1 MSIHSPHFRTSRL
14 STSLGARSAVL
25 LLGAAALFLGLL
37 LASACG
43 SAAKRTWTVE
53 EIRADL
59 NHRITPEMLARV
71 EIPFEIDDE
80 IRELAFRV
88 TENLRTDKEKM
99 RAIVRAIR
107 QHTGG
112 SISYDW
118 LSNKTAKSV
127 FREGR
132 GNCLAYT
139 NLFVGMSRAVGVE
152 AIYVDVTTIEKVTKE
167 AEVIVNSG
175 HITGGIKDGPDLIF
189 VDFTANPEREYAGA
203 KIIDDFEAIANFYN
217 NQGFLYGYF
226 AEALA
231 DQGGFDPLAREI
243 EMYELALSVRPKF
256 NRARNNLGVAFKRR
270 GRVDEAIEQY
280 RLALDIDPDF
290 TEARSNLASAYYS
303 QGDSERAVTEFRHA
317 ARNDDDNAY
326 VHYHLGVLHYHA
338 GDYPAAVQS
347 FRRALSRDRRLADAR
362 FFLGETLLKL
372 GDEDE
377 AMREYERAIE
387 IDPNYIAARA
397 KLDLLRDRRTL
408 SGAGVSKSSASD
420 SPDAPPGLR

>member
-1 MSIHSPHFRTSRL
+1 MFSIPRYPRRASSVGF
-14 STSLGARSAVL
+14 
-25 LLGAAALFLGLL
+25 GLL
-37 LASACG
+37 SVWAFAACG
-43 SAAKRTWTVE
+43 TASKRSWTVE

-71 EIPFEIDDE
+71 DIPFEIDDE

-112 SISYDW
+112 AIAYDW

-152 AIYVDVTTIEKVTKE
+152 AVYVDVKTIEKVTKE
-167 AEVIVNSG
+167 AEIIVNSG

-203 KIIDDFEAIANFYN
+203 KIIDDFEAISNFYN

-243 EMYELALSVRPKF
+243 EMYELALSIRPGF

-270 GRVDEAIEQY
+270 GRVEDAIEQY
-280 RLALDIDPDF
+280 RLALDLEPDF
-290 TEARSNLASAYYS
+290 TEARANLASAHYAL
-303 QGDSERAVTEFRHA
+303 GDTEEAISEFQRA
-317 ARNDDDNAY
+317 ARNDASNAY
-326 VHYHLGVLHYHA
+326 VHYHLGVVHYHEGEYRKA
-338 GDYPAAVQS
+338 ADY
-347 FRRALSRDRRLADAR
+347 FRRALSKNRRMADAR
-362 FFLGETLLKL
+362 FFLGETLMKL
-372 GDEDE
+372 GDEDK
-377 AMREYERAIE
+377 AMDEYQRAID
-387 IDPNYIAARA
+387 IDPNYISARA
-397 KLDLLRDRRTL
+397 KLDLLRDAKRARDGRPARGR
-408 SGAGVSKSSASD
+408 GANRP
-420 SPDAPPGLR
+420 SPRPPSPPSRSH

>member
-1 MSIHSPHFRTSRL
+1 MTTHRSTTPLAERSSLPGRDSVRRL
-14 STSLGARSAVL
+14 GLVTLAAAVL
-25 LLGAAALFLGLL
+25 GGAA
-37 LASACG
+37 CG
-43 SAAKRTWTVE
+43 TAPKRTWSVE

-59 NHRITPEMLARV
+59 NHRITPEVLARV

-107 QHTGG
+107 AHTGG
-112 SISYDW
+112 AISYDW

-152 AIYVDVTTIEKVTKE
+152 AVYVDVTTIEKVTRE

-203 KIIDDFEAIANFYN
+203 KIIDDFEAISNFYN

-243 EMYELALSVRPKF
+243 EMYELALSIRPSF
-256 NRARNNLGVAFKRR
+256 NRARNNLGVAYKRR
-270 GRVDEAIEQY
+270 GRVDDAIEQY
-280 RLALDIDPDF
+280 ELALELEPSF
-290 TEARSNLASAYYS
+290 TEARANLASAYYS
-303 QGDSERAVTEFRHA
+303 MGDTDQAIQEFLVA
-317 ARNDDDNAY
+317 ARNDDSNAY
-326 VHYHLGVLHYHA
+326 VQYHLGVLHYHQE
-338 GDYPAAVQS
+338 DYRRAADY
-347 FRRALSRDRRLADAR
+347 FRRAISRDRGMADAR

-372 GDEDE
+372 GDEKGAME
-377 AMREYERAIE
+377 AYERAID

-397 KLDLLRDRRTL
+397 KLDLLQDAL
-408 SGAGVSKSSASD
+408 ASG
-420 SPDAPPGLR
+420 R

>member
-1 MSIHSPHFRTSRL
+1 M
-14 STSLGARSAVL
+14 STSIPLARPVRLAAGGFLV
-25 LLGAAALFLGLL
+25 AALGLGFLG
-37 LASACG
+37 CG
-43 SAAKRTWTVE
+43 TAPKRAWTVE

-59 NHRITPEMLARV
+59 NHRITPDVLARV

-88 TENLRTDKEKM
+88 TENLRSDKEKM

-107 QHTGG
+107 HHTGG

-152 AIYVDVTTIEKVTKE
+152 AVYVDVTTIEKVTKE

-203 KIIDDFEAIANFYN
+203 KIIDDFEAISNFYN

-243 EMYELALSVRPKF
+243 EMYELALSIRPNF
-256 NRARNNLGVAFKRR
+256 NRARNNLGVAYKRR
-270 GRVDEAIEQY
+270 GRVDAAIEQY
-280 RLALDIDPDF
+280 QLALDIEPDF
-290 TEARSNLASAYYS
+290 TEARANLASAYYS
-303 QGDSERAVTEFRHA
+303 QGDVDQAITEFQVA
-317 ARNDDDNAY
+317 ARNDDGNAY
-326 VHYHLGVLHYHA
+326 VQYHLGVLHYHE
-338 GDYPAAVQS
+338 GDYRKAAEY
-347 FRRALSRDRRLADAR
+347 FRRAISRDREMADAR
-362 FFLGETLLKL
+362 FFLGETMLKL
-372 GDEDE
+372 GDEDK

-387 IDPNYIAARA
+387 IDPNYISARA
-397 KLDLLRDRRTL
+397 KLDLLRDAQRSR
-408 SGAGVSKSSASD
+408 SQGGD
-420 SPDAPPGLR
+420 SPDGAGSR

>member
-1 MSIHSPHFRTSRL
+1 MNPSRTLRP
-14 STSLGARSAVL
+14 VL
-25 LLGAAALFLGLL
+25 PPLAALGLL
-37 LASACG
+37 AGSACG
-43 SAAKRTWTVE
+43 TAAKRSWTVD

-59 NHRITPEMLARV
+59 NHRITPEMLAQV

-80 IRELAFRV
+80 IRELAYRV

-107 QHTGG
+107 QRTGG

-152 AIYVDVTTIEKVTKE
+152 AVYVDVTTVEKVTKE

-226 AEALA
+226 AEALR
-231 DQGGFDPLAREI
+231 DQGGFDPLSREI
-243 EMYELALSVRPKF
+243 EMYELALSVRPAF

-270 GRVDEAIEQY
+270 GRVDDAIEQY
-280 RLALDIDPDF
+280 RLALDIDPEF

-303 QGDSERAVTEFRHA
+303 QGATDRAMSEFRLA
-317 ARNDDDNAY
+317 ARNDDGNAY
-326 VHYHLGVLHYHA
+326 VHYHLGVLHYHR
-338 GDYPAAVQS
+338 GDYDRAAGS
-347 FRRALSRDRRLADAR
+347 FRRALSRDRGLVDAR

-372 GDEDE
+372 GEPAK

-387 IDPNYIAARA
+387 IDPNYISARA
-397 KLDLLRDRRTL
+397 KLDLLRDAEPRKV
-408 SGAGVSKSSASD
+408 SGGSGEE
-420 SPDAPPGLR
+420 PAPEGGTSR

>member
-1 MSIHSPHFRTSRL
+1 MRFTRPPGSGPHWLRL
-14 STSLGARSAVL
+14 GLPV
-25 LLGAAALFLGLL
+25 FLAPALL
-37 LASACG
+37 LAACG
-43 SAAKRTWTVE
+43 TAPKRTWSVE

-59 NHRITPEMLARV
+59 NHRITPEMLAQV

-80 IRELAFRV
+80 IRELAVRV

-107 QHTGG
+107 HHTGG
-112 SISYDW
+112 TISYDW
-118 LSNKTAKSV
+118 LSNKTAKDV
-127 FREGR
+127 YREGR

-152 AIYVDVTTIEKVTKE
+152 AIYVDVETIERVSKE

-189 VDFTANPEREYAGA
+189 VDFTATPEREYGGA
-203 KIIDDFEAIANFYN
+203 RIIDDFEAISNFYN

-243 EMYELALSVRPKF
+243 EMYELALSIRPSF

-270 GRVDEAIEQY
+270 GRVDDAIEQY
-280 RLALDIDPDF
+280 ELALELQPEF
-290 TEARSNLASAYYS
+290 TEARANLASAHYA
-303 QGDSERAVTEFRHA
+303 QGDVERAIEEFKLA
-317 ARNDDDNAY
+317 ARNDGSNAY
-326 VHYHLGVLHYHA
+326 VHYHLGVLHYHEQRY
-338 GDYPAAVQS
+338 DEAVGF
-347 FRRALSRDRRLADAR
+347 FRRALSKNRDMADAR

-372 GDEDE
+372 GDEE
-377 AMREYERAIE
+377 MAMEEYEKAIR
-387 IDPNYIAARA
+387 IDPNFISARA
-397 KLDLLRDRRTL
+397 KLDLLLENRNLR
-408 SGAGVSKSSASD
+408 SGPS
-420 SPDAPPGLR
+420 R

>member
-1 MSIHSPHFRTSRL
+1 MKPSRTL
-14 STSLGARSAVL
+14 RSVL
-25 LLGAAALFLGLL
+25 PPLAALGLL
-37 LASACG
+37 AASACG
-43 SAAKRTWTVE
+43 TAAKRAWTVD

-80 IRELAFRV
+80 IRELAYRV

-152 AIYVDVTTIEKVTKE
+152 AVYVDVTTIEKVTKE

-189 VDFTANPEREYAGA
+189 VDFTANPEREYGGA

-226 AEALA
+226 AEALQ
-231 DQGGFDPLAREI
+231 DQGGFDPLSREI
-243 EMYELALSVRPKF
+243 EMYELALSVRPAF

-270 GRVDEAIEQY
+270 GRVEDAIEQY

-290 TEARSNLASAYYS
+290 TEARSNLGSAYYS
-303 QGDSERAVTEFRHA
+303 QGATDRAMTEFRLA
-317 ARNDDDNAY
+317 ARNDDGNAY
-326 VHYHLGVLHYHA
+326 VHYHLGVLHYHRGEYDRAA
-338 GDYPAAVQS
+338 GS
-347 FRRALSRDRRLADAR
+347 FRRALSRDRKLVDAR

-372 GDEDE
+372 GEE
-377 AMREYERAIE
+377 AQAMREYERAIE
-387 IDPNYIAARA
+387 IDPNYISARA
-397 KLDLLRDRRTL
+397 KLDLLRDSQSRKVSEG
-408 SGAGVSKSSASD
+408 SGDG
-420 SPDAPPGLR
+420 PAPEGATSR

>member
-1 MSIHSPHFRTSRL
+1 MFSSSLRHS
-14 STSLGARSAVL
+14 SAVAL
-25 LLGAAALFLGLL
+25 VRRGAGFLAAFGIAVGL
-37 LASACG
+37 AGCG
-43 SAAKRTWTVE
+43 TAPKRSWTVD

-80 IRELAFRV
+80 IRELAVRV

-112 SISYDW
+112 TIAYDW

-152 AIYVDVTTIEKVTKE
+152 AVYVDVTTIEKVTRE
-167 AEVIVNSG
+167 AEVLVNSG

-203 KIIDDFEAIANFYN
+203 KIIDDFEAISNFYN

-243 EMYELALSVRPKF
+243 EMYELALSIRPSF
-256 NRARNNLGVAFKRR
+256 NRARNNLGVAYKRR
-270 GRVDEAIEQY
+270 GRMDEAIEQY
-280 RLALDIDPDF
+280 RLALDLEPDF
-290 TEARSNLASAYYS
+290 TEARANLASAYYA
-303 QGDSERAVTEFRHA
+303 QGDTEEAIVEFQRA
-317 ARNDDDNAY
+317 ARNDDENAY
-326 VHYHLGVLHYHA
+326 VQYHLGVVHYHQGKYRQA
-338 GDYPAAVQS
+338 ADY
-347 FRRALSRDRRLADAR
+347 FRRAISRNRRMADAR

-372 GDEDE
+372 GDEDR
-377 AMREYERAIE
+377 AMAEYERAIQ
-387 IDPNYIAARA
+387 IDPNYISARA
-397 KLDLLRDRRTL
+397 KLDQLRDRRGERPP
-408 SGAGVSKSSASD
+408 GAGPR
-420 SPDAPPGLR
+420 SPGNRSR

>member
-1 MSIHSPHFRTSRL
+1 MFSIPRFPRRAS
-14 STSLGARSAVL
+14 SLG
-25 LLGAAALFLGLL
+25 FGLL
-37 LASACG
+37 FGLLSVWAFAACG
-43 SAAKRTWTVE
+43 TASKRSWTVE

-71 EIPFEIDDE
+71 DIPFEIDDE

-112 SISYDW
+112 AIAYDW

-152 AIYVDVTTIEKVTKE
+152 AVYVDVKTIEKVTKE
-167 AEVIVNSG
+167 AEIIVNSG

-203 KIIDDFEAIANFYN
+203 KIIDDFEAISNFYN

-243 EMYELALSVRPKF
+243 EMYELALSIRPGF

-270 GRVDEAIEQY
+270 GRVEDAIEQY
-280 RLALDIDPDF
+280 RLALDLEPDF
-290 TEARSNLASAYYS
+290 TEARANLASAHYAL
-303 QGDSERAVTEFRHA
+303 GDTEEAISEFQRA
-317 ARNDDDNAY
+317 ARNDASNAY
-326 VHYHLGVLHYHA
+326 VHYHLGVVHYHEGEYRKA
-338 GDYPAAVQS
+338 ADY
-347 FRRALSRDRRLADAR
+347 FRRALSKNRRMADAR
-362 FFLGETLLKL
+362 FFLGETLMKL
-372 GDEDE
+372 GDEE
-377 AMREYERAIE
+377 KAMKEYQRAID
-387 IDPNYIAARA
+387 IDPNYISARA
-397 KLDLLRDRRTL
+397 KLDLLRDAKRARDGRPARG
-408 SGAGVSKSSASD
+408 SGANRP
-420 SPDAPPGLR
+420 SPRPPSPPSRSR

>member
-1 MSIHSPHFRTSRL
+1 MISSKLGSLRSFRSVFPL
-14 STSLGARSAVL
+14 IAVCL
-25 LLGAAALFLGLL
+25 PAAAVGL
-37 LASACG
+37 AGCG
-43 SAAKRTWTVE
+43 TVPKRAWTVE

-99 RAIVRAIR
+99 RAVVRAIR

-118 LSNKTAKSV
+118 LSNKTARSV

-139 NLFVGMSRAVGVE
+139 NLFVGMLRAVGVE
-152 AIYVDVTTIEKVTKE
+152 AVYVDVTTIEKVTKE

-175 HITGGIKDGPDLIF
+175 HITGGVKDGPDLIV
-189 VDFTANPEREYAGA
+189 VDFTANPEREYAGER
-203 KIIDDFEAIANFYN
+203 IIDDFEAISNFYN

-243 EMYELALSVRPKF
+243 EMYELALSIRPNF

-280 RLALDIDPDF
+280 QLALDIEPDF
-290 TEARSNLASAYYS
+290 TEARANLASAYYTL
-303 QGDSERAVTEFRHA
+303 GDIEEAILEFQQA
-317 ARNDDDNAY
+317 ARNDDSNAY
-326 VHYHLGVLHYHA
+326 VPYHLGVVHYHE
-338 GDYPAAVQS
+338 GQYGKAAEY
-347 FRRALSRDRRLADAR
+347 FRKALSKNRRMADAR
-362 FFLGETLLKL
+362 FFLGETLMKM

-377 AMREYERAIE
+377 AMEEYERAIQ
-387 IDPNYIAARA
+387 IDPNYISARA
-397 KLDLLRDRRTL
+397 KLDLLRDAKRER
-408 SGAGVSKSSASD
+408 GGQPPRGSAAD
-420 SPDAPPGLR
+420 SRSRGAPPR

>member
-1 MSIHSPHFRTSRL
+1 MSPSIPLSPRRL
-14 STSLGARSAVL
+14 RWTAG
-25 LLGAAALFLGLL
+25 GLL
-37 LASACG
+37 LVALGLGSLGCG
-43 SAAKRTWTVE
+43 TAPKRSWTVE

-59 NHRITPEMLARV
+59 NHRITPDVLARV

-107 QHTGG
+107 HHTGG
-112 SISYDW
+112 AISYDW

-152 AIYVDVTTIEKVTKE
+152 AVYVDVTTIEKVTRE

-189 VDFTANPEREYAGA
+189 VDFTSNPEREYAGA
-203 KIIDDFEAIANFYN
+203 KIIDDFEAISNFYN

-243 EMYELALSVRPKF
+243 EMYELALSIRPNF
-256 NRARNNLGVAFKRR
+256 NRARNNLGVAYKRR
-270 GRVDEAIEQY
+270 GRVDAAIEQY
-280 RLALDIDPDF
+280 QLALDLEPDF

-303 QGDSERAVTEFRHA
+303 QGEIDEAIREFQVA
-317 ARNDDDNAY
+317 ARNDDSNAY
-326 VHYHLGVLHYHA
+326 VVYHLGVLHFHEGKYRMA
-338 GDYPAAVQS
+338 ADY
-347 FRRALSRDRRLADAR
+347 FRRAISRDRRMADAR

-372 GDEDE
+372 GQEDK
-377 AMREYERAIE
+377 AIREYERAIE
-387 IDPNYIAARA
+387 IDPNFISARA
-397 KLDLLRDRRTL
+397 KLDLLRDARRARSP
-408 SGAGVSKSSASD
+408 SGD
-420 SPDAPPGLR
+420 SPNDAPRR

>member
-1 MSIHSPHFRTSRL
+1 M
-14 STSLGARSAVL
+14 
-25 LLGAAALFLGLL
+25 
-37 LASACG
+37 
-43 SAAKRTWTVE
+43 E

-80 IRELAFRV
+80 IRELAVRV

-107 QHTGG
+107 HHTGG
-112 SISYDW
+112 AISYDW

-139 NLFVGMSRAVGVE
+139 NLFVGMSRAVGVD

-189 VDFTANPEREYAGA
+189 VDFTSNPEREYAGA
-203 KIIDDFEAIANFYN
+203 KIIDDFEAISNFYN

-243 EMYELALSVRPKF
+243 EMYELALSIRPSF

-270 GRVDEAIEQY
+270 GRVEDAIEQY
-280 RLALDIDPDF
+280 QLALDIEPKF

-303 QGDSERAVTEFRHA
+303 QGETEQAIEEFQLA
-317 ARNDDDNAY
+317 ARNDGSNAY
-326 VHYHLGVLHYHA
+326 VVYHLGVLHYHQ
-338 GDYPAAVQS
+338 GEYRKAAEY
-347 FRRALSRDRRLADAR
+347 FRRAISRDRQMADAR
-362 FFLGETLLKL
+362 FFLGEALMKL
-372 GDEDE
+372 GDEDK

-387 IDPNYIAARA
+387 IDPNYISARA
-397 KLDLLRDRRTL
+397 KLDLLRDARRAR
-408 SGAGVSKSSASD
+408 SQGGDSSAGPS
-420 SPDAPPGLR
+420 SHRR

>member
-1 MSIHSPHFRTSRL
+1 ML
-14 STSLGARSAVL
+14 AGLVLGA
-25 LLGAAALFLGLL
+25 LG
-37 LASACG
+37 CG
-43 SAAKRTWTVE
+43 TVPKRTWTVE

-59 NHRITPEMLARV
+59 NHRITPDVLARV

-80 IRELAFRV
+80 IRELAVRV
-88 TENLRTDKEKM
+88 TENLRGDKEKM

-118 LSNKTAKSV
+118 LSNKTAKAV
-127 FREGR
+127 FEEGR

-139 NLFVGMSRAVGVE
+139 NLFVGMSRAVGVD
-152 AIYVDVTTIEKVTKE
+152 AVYVDVTTIEKVTKE

-203 KIIDDFEAIANFYN
+203 KIIDDFEAISNFYN

-226 AEALA
+226 AEALV

-243 EMYELALSVRPKF
+243 EMYELALSIRPNF
-256 NRARNNLGVAFKRR
+256 NRARNNLGVAYKRR
-270 GRVDEAIEQY
+270 GFVDDAIEQY
-280 RLALDIDPDF
+280 QLALDIEPDF

-303 QGDSERAVTEFRHA
+303 QGHIEQAVQEFQLA
-317 ARNDDDNAY
+317 ARNDGSNAY
-326 VHYHLGVLHYHA
+326 VMYHLGVLHYHQRKFREA
-338 GDYPAAVQS
+338 ADY
-347 FRRALSRDRRLADAR
+347 FRQAISRDRQMADAR
-362 FFLGETLLKL
+362 FFLGETLMKL
-372 GDEDE
+372 GDEDK

-387 IDPNYIAARA
+387 IDPNYISARA
-397 KLDLLRDRRTL
+397 KLDLLRDAQRARSPKGESAPGAPRR
-408 SGAGVSKSSASD
+408 
-420 SPDAPPGLR
+420 

>member
-1 MSIHSPHFRTSRL
+1 MTFSRPLCRGPHFRGVI
-14 STSLGARSAVL
+14 ST
-25 LLGAAALFLGLL
+25 LLGAALL
-37 LASACG
+37 MLAGCG
-43 SAAKRTWTVE
+43 TAPKRSWTVE

-112 SISYDW
+112 TISYDW
-118 LSNKTAKSV
+118 LSNKTAKAV
-127 FREGR
+127 FHEGR

-152 AIYVDVTTIEKVTKE
+152 AIYVDVETIERVTKE

-189 VDFTANPEREYAGA
+189 VDFTANPEREYGGA
-203 KIIDDFEAIANFYN
+203 RIIDDFEAISNFYN

-243 EMYELALSVRPKF
+243 EMYELALSIRPSF

-270 GRVDEAIEQY
+270 GRVDDAIEQY
-280 RLALDIDPDF
+280 RLALDLDPGF
-290 TEARSNLASAYYS
+290 TEARANLASAYYS
-303 QGDSERAVTEFRHA
+303 DGHTDEAIREFQLA
-317 ARNDDDNAY
+317 ARNDDSNAY
-326 VHYHLGVLHYHA
+326 VHYHLGVLHYHE
-338 GDYPAAVQS
+338 GEYRKAVTY
-347 FRRALSRDRRLADAR
+347 FRRALSKNRQMADAR

-372 GDEDE
+372 GDEEE
-377 AMREYERAIE
+377 AIAEYEKAIR
-387 IDPNYIAARA
+387 IDPNFVSARA
-397 KLDLLRDRRTL
+397 KLDLLRDDR
-408 SGAGVSKSSASD
+408 AGRGD
-420 SPDAPPGLR
+420 PSP

>member
-1 MSIHSPHFRTSRL
+1 MSSSIPRSPRRFRP
-14 STSLGARSAVL
+14 
-25 LLGAAALFLGLL
+25 AAAGLL
-37 LASACG
+37 LAGLALLSLGCG
-43 SAAKRTWTVE
+43 TAPKRTWTVE

-59 NHRITPEMLARV
+59 NHRITPDVLASV

-99 RAIVRAIR
+99 RAIIRAIR

-152 AIYVDVTTIEKVTKE
+152 AVYVDVTTIEKVTKE

-189 VDFTANPEREYAGA
+189 VDFTSNPEREYAGA
-203 KIIDDFEAIANFYN
+203 KIIDDFEAISNFYN

-243 EMYELALSVRPKF
+243 EMYELALSIRPNF
-256 NRARNNLGVAFKRR
+256 NRARNNLGVAYKRR
-270 GRVDEAIEQY
+270 GRVNDAIEQY
-280 RLALDIDPDF
+280 QLALDLEPDF
-290 TEARSNLASAYYS
+290 TEARANLASAYYS
-303 QGDSERAVTEFRHA
+303 RGETDQAIEQFRLA
-317 ARNDDDNAY
+317 ARNDDSDAY
-326 VHYHLGVLHYHA
+326 VVYHLGVLHYHEGKYRQA
-338 GDYPAAVQS
+338 ADY
-347 FRRALSRDRRLADAR
+347 FRQAISRDRQMADAR
-362 FFLGETLLKL
+362 FFLGEALLKL
-372 GDEDE
+372 GDEDR

-387 IDPNYIAARA
+387 IDPNYISARA
-397 KLDLLRDRRTL
+397 KLDLLRDAQRAR
-408 SGAGVSKSSASD
+408 SRGGE
-420 SPDAPPGLR
+420 SPGDGPIR